1 MITAAPRAQL
11 QLQAGL
17 SPGLNLSKYQD
28 ESHSGMSGS
37 LFIVSMSNWA
47 LPFRTKGAAL
57 SPNAVERH
65 QDKLS

>member
-1 MITAAPRAQL
+1 MITVAPRAQL

-37 LFIVSMSNWA
+37 LFIVSNWA

-65 QDKLS
+65 QDKLN